1 MSNATQNPYNATV
14 VGREEI
20 HSELIVLRVR
30 PDGDLFEFKPGQ
42 FGVLGLLGNAP
53 RLPEAHPGRTRQ

>member
-1 MSNATQNPYNATV
+1 MSTTTQDPYNATV

-30 PDGDLFEFKPGQ
+30 PDGAL
-42 FGVLGLLGNAP
+42 V
-53 RLPEAHPGRTRQ
+53 